1 LYFYEK
7 TQFKKNR
14 FGALAI
20 KNRAIEKSSSVFDVV
35 VVTFQSTFYSE
46 KYANNIFLFFK
57 NYF

>member
-7 TQFKKNR
+7 TQLKKNR
-14 FGALAI
+14 FSAPAI
-20 KNRAIEKSSSVFDVV
+20 KNRAIEKSSSVFGVV
-35 VVTFQSTFYSE
+35 VVNFQSTFYSE

>member
-7 TQFKKNR
+7 TQLKKNR
-14 FGALAI
+14 FGVRAI
-20 KNRAIEKSSSVFDVV
+20 KSRAIDESSSVFGVV
-35 VVTFQSTFYSE
+35 VITFQSIFYSE